1 MPRIFASSTDYSQCR
16 GSFGC
21 HILFIINLASWKS
34 KSYGLNLQG
43 SASLSE
49 PLSKLIAAQMPLLR
63 ADASVSSPNEKTSE
77 YRLGATSKTSHQSR
91 AKNGCT
97 DLTDREKQQANLVQ
111 LGRRKK
117 DSRMFAVM
125 QPLFAQI
132 NPLSVSEDK
141 DTTSIRAFLEDVS
154 RVADL
159 EVLARRH
166 ADEGKYMV
174 DRNHDTTTIIT
185 FFLSR
190 RTVRLIQAKDFDVN
204 LPSTDD
210 ESRRAQ
216 LAAKEAKG
224 RLGEA

>member
-16 GSFGC
+16 GNFGC

-43 SASLSE
+43 STSLSE
-49 PLSKLIAAQMPLLR
+49 PLSKLIAAQMSLLR
-63 ADASVSSPNEKTSE
+63 ADAPVSSPNEKTTE
-77 YRLGATSKTSHQSR
+77 YLFGATSKTSHQSR
-91 AKNGCT
+91 AINGCS
-97 DLTDREKQQANLVQ
+97 DLTDREKQQSNLVQ
-111 LGRRKK
+111 VVRRKK
-117 DSRMFAVM
+117 YTLGDPFDILDSG
-125 QPLFAQI
+125 
-132 NPLSVSEDK
+132 DK
-141 DTTSIRAFLEDVS
+141 DTASIRAFLEDVS
-154 RVADL
+154 RGADL

-166 ADEGKYMV
+166 ADEGKYKV
-174 DRNHDTTTIIT
+174 DRNHDTATTFA
-185 FFLSR
+185 FFLSG